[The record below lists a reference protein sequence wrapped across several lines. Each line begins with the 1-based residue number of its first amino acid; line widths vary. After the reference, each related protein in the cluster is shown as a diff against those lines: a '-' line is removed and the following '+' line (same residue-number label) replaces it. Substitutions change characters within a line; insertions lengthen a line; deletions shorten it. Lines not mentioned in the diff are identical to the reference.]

1 MSSQNPFDDDE
12 DEIDDET
19 FLRRSRPNNAN
30 VNAEDPVERQRRLL
44 MQKRREIEE
53 RTLDSSNRSLG
64 LLYESEK
71 VGQAT
76 GEELARQKEQLKATE
91 QRLDDINS
99 TLRNSER
106 HLNGIKSIFGGI
118 RNYFAGG
125 STAQMSNSAPR
136 PPPATTS
143 ASSLDYS
150 LPPPQVSAS
159 SHPGMRIRGL
169 DVAQESSSS
178 AVDAVLDRNLD
189 EMSMGL
195 GRLKGLAENLNRE
208 LDEHNEIIDRLDD
221 KTSTTNLRVER
232 QNRDMNKLLKKN

>member
-1 MSSQNPFDDDE
+1 MSSRNPFDDDE
-12 DEIDDET
+12 EEIDDET
-19 FLRRSRPNNAN
+19 FLSRSRPNNAN

-76 GEELARQKEQLKATE
+76 GEELTRQKEQLKATE

-125 STAQMSNSAPR
+125 PTTQASTSAPR
-136 PPPATTS
+136 PPPSAT
-143 ASSLDYS
+143 ASSLDYP
-150 LPPPQVSAS
+150 LPQASVS

-169 DVAQESSSS
+169 DVAHESSSS
-178 AVDAVLDRNLD
+178 ATSAVDAILDRNLD

-208 LDEHNEIIDRLDD
+208 LEEHNEIIDRLDD
-221 KTSTTNLRVER
+221 KTSSTNLRVER
-232 QNRDMNKLLKKN
+232 QNRDMNKLLKKK